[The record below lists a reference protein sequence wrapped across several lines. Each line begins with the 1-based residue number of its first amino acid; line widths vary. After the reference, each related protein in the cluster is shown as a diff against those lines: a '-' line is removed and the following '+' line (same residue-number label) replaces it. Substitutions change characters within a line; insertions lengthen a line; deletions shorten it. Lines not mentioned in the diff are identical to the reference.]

1 MASVI
6 DDDPAHS
13 PAWHQ
18 EPFGET
24 PTGEDRHLER
34 GFIIE
39 GKQKVGTVVVREAI
53 GT

>member
-6 DDDPAHS
+6 DYDPAHS

-18 EPFGET
+18 EPFGE
-24 PTGEDRHLER
+24 PATGEDRHLER
-34 GFIIE
+34 CFIIE
-39 GKQKVGTVVVREAI
+39 GKEKMGTVVVREAI